1 MRTAIILAA
10 AALALSAC
18 TTVPSGDDTVAKAQ
32 AYAKAACAFFPT
44 AETISD
50 IIKVGDTRLGTAKAI
65 AAAICDAINPDT
77 PAGTMNLLFKPAPTL
92 DGVVIRGEHVG
103 K

>member
-1 MRTAIILAA
+1 MRTAILAA

-18 TTVPSGDDTVAKAQ
+18 TTTTPTGDDTVSKAQ
-32 AYAKAACAFFPT
+32 AFAKAACSFLPT

-50 IIKVGDTRLGTAKAI
+50 IIKVGDPRLATAKAI

-77 PAGTMNLLFKPAPTL
+77 PAGIMTLFKPAPTV